1 MLGDSFS
8 HKRPSTNIIKTVKP
22 NITLIPDF
30 WGVNIYLTQILTE
43 KPLVLILKV
52 GLLKYLSMINDKG
65 CKYNSWHS

>member
-8 HKRPSTNIIKTVKP
+8 YKRAYTNIIKTIKP

-43 KPLVLILKV
+43 KPLVLILKDGV
-52 GLLKYLSMINDKG
+52 LK
-65 CKYNSWHS
+65 